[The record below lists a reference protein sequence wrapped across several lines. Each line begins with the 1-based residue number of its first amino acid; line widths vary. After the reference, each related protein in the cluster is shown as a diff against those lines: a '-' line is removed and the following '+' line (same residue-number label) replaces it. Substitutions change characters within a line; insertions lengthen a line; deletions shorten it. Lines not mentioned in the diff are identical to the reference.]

1 MRLKRG
7 VERAS
12 CDFCHRRKIK
22 CDRASREKKGHS
34 SCSPCSLRQNQCVL
48 DDADD
53 IRLHR
58 RRSLSGR
65 DRDAAEQSTPQ
76 LLTRNRTSV
85 DAQSLSNSS
94 VFPAIYDAE
103 VQTVSQE
110 RLQQPLP
117 SYFPPDT
124 EDSIPSSVDQTPD
137 FSFIDTPFDL
147 SPESIFFLDQIFM
160 GSGYEGSTEYH
171 EPQLVI
177 DPDIQL
183 PIAEEQTSRDAQG
196 EPSAEALTG
205 SAHRQLWVDCNLDK
219 ETFDAALH
227 AYFDLAAVHLPV
239 IMEDAFWKDYHAGRC
254 SPALVYAVACRGI
267 IFTAT
272 SDSWDKQQCL
282 ATIFRQKFLEARQ
295 KATGNSAIRLD
306 DLEALAIM
314 ANWIYDEARSSPLD
328 TQLGNLFLTHE
339 SLVLATLQSQM
350 QDCDTGDT
358 GNTGL
363 LGPLARS
370 EERRRLLFWHVY
382 GFDAFHS
389 LDQNLI
395 SRIPDG
401 ENEGIS
407 RKLPHL
413 DTGSYL
419 DAILSLAIIA
429 REMLQVFMNV
439 STKRNGIKPQ
449 DAVNM
454 YERLDRWHNLECPVH
469 LRGKR
474 DSKSKLMPPAVS
486 ESTKTNFIQPLHCSL
501 LWLLKINCYLQ
512 VEACVS
518 RYGMR
523 DAGPFE
529 AEMAVHRI
537 ELESLRA
544 VKDGMEIARWM
555 KQFSAAT
562 GSGSAA
568 KSHSLTDLAPFARD
582 ICAGQCFWISE
593 RGKRAV
599 RHPTGRQRGAKA
611 GNDPKKKDI
620 DDYMKAAKE
629 FRSAVATAT
638 SHRDTELVLERL
650 DQQIASF
657 ENLLAQ

>member
-22 CDRASREKKGHS
+22 CDRASREKQGHS
-34 SCSPCSLRQNQCVL
+34 SCSPCSLRQIQCIL

-53 IRLHR
+53 IRLR
-58 RRSLSGR
+58 RRRRLSSR
-65 DRDAAEQSTPQ
+65 DG
-76 LLTRNRTSV
+76 

-94 VFPAIYDAE
+94 PFPSIYGGE
-103 VQTVSQE
+103 TQTISQE

-124 EDSIPSSVDQTPD
+124 EDSIPLSVDQTPD
-137 FSFIDTPFDL
+137 LSFIDTPFEL
-147 SPESIFFLDQIFM
+147 SPESIFFLDQIFL
-160 GSGYEGSTEYH
+160 GGGYEGSTEYH
-171 EPQLVI
+171 EPQI
-177 DPDIQL
+177 K
-183 PIAEEQTSRDAQG
+183 
-196 EPSAEALTG
+196 
-205 SAHRQLWVDCNLDK
+205 LWVGCNLDK

-227 AYFDLAAVHLPV
+227 AYFDLATIHLPV
-239 IMEDAFWKDYHAGRC
+239 IMEDAFWKDYCAGRC

-282 ATIFRQKFLEARQ
+282 ATMFRQKFLEARQ
-295 KATGNSAIRLD
+295 KATGKSAIRLD

-314 ANWIYDEARSSPLD
+314 VGWAYDEARSSPLD

-350 QDCDTGDT
+350 QDCDAGNS
-358 GNTGL
+358 GNTDQI
-363 LGPLARS
+363 GPLARK

-382 GFDAFHS
+382 GLDAFHS
-389 LDQNLI
+389 LDQSLI

-407 RKLPHL
+407 RKLPHH

-429 REMLQVFMNV
+429 REMLQVFMTV

-449 DAVNM
+449 DAINM

-469 LRGKR
+469 LRRKR
-474 DSKSKLMPPAVS
+474 DGKGKLTPPAVS

-501 LWLLKINCYLQ
+501 LWLLEINCYLQ

-523 DAGPFE
+523 DGGPFE
-529 AEMAVHRI
+529 AEMAAHRI

-544 VKDGMEIARWM
+544 VKDGMEICQWM
-555 KQFSAAT
+555 KRFSAAT
-562 GSGSAA
+562 GAGSAA
-568 KSHSLTDLAPFARD
+568 KSHSLIDLAPFARD

-593 RGKRAV
+593 RGKRAI

-611 GNDPKKKDI
+611 GNDHKKNDI

-657 ENLLAQ
+657 EDLLAQ

>member
-12 CDFCHRRKIK
+12 CDFCHGRKIK
-22 CDRASREKKGHS
+22 CDRASREKQGQS
-34 SCSPCSLRQNQCVL
+34 SCSPCSLRQIQCVL

-53 IRLHR
+53 IRLR
-58 RRSLSGR
+58 RRRRLSSR
-65 DRDAAEQSTPQ
+65 DG
-76 LLTRNRTSV
+76 
-85 DAQSLSNSS
+85 DAQSLGNSNLFSS
-94 VFPAIYDAE
+94 IDGGE
-103 VQTVSQE
+103 TQTISQE

-117 SYFPPDT
+117 SCFPPDI
-124 EDSIPSSVDQTPD
+124 DDNIPSSVGQTPD
-137 FSFIDTPFDL
+137 FSFINTPFEL

-160 GSGYEGSTEYH
+160 GGGYEASTEYH
-171 EPQLVI
+171 EPQIVI
-177 DPDIQL
+177 DPNLQL
-183 PIAEEQTSRDAQG
+183 PMGDERVPHDAQG
-196 EPSAEALTG
+196 EPSAEASTVR
-205 SAHRQLWVDCNLDK
+205 AHQELWVDCNLDK
-219 ETFDAALH
+219 EAFDAALH
-227 AYFDLAAVHLPV
+227 AYFDLAAIHLPV

-254 SPALVYAVACRGI
+254 SPALVYAVACRGLV
-267 IFTAT
+267 FTAT

-282 ATIFRQKFLEARQ
+282 ATMFRHKFLEARQ
-295 KATGNSAIRLD
+295 KATGNSTIRLD

-314 ANWIYDEARSSPLD
+314 TGWVYDEARSSPLD

-350 QDCDTGDT
+350 QDCDTGGS
-358 GNTGL
+358 GNPDP
-363 LGPLARS
+363 LGPLART
-370 EERRRLLFWHVY
+370 EDRRRLLFWHVY

-389 LDQNLI
+389 LDQSLI

-401 ENEGIS
+401 ENEGMS
-407 RKLPHL
+407 RKLPHH

-429 REMLQVFMNV
+429 REMLQVFMTV

-449 DAVNM
+449 DAINM
-454 YERLDRWHNLECPVH
+454 YERLDRWHYLECPVH
-469 LRGKR
+469 LRRKR
-474 DSKSKLMPPAVS
+474 DGKGKLMPPAVS
-486 ESTKTNFIQPLHCSL
+486 GPTKSNFIQPLHCSL
-501 LWLLKINCYLQ
+501 LWILEINCYLQ

-523 DAGPFE
+523 DGSAFE
-529 AEMAVHRI
+529 AEMAALRI

-555 KQFSAAT
+555 KRFSAAT

-568 KSHSLTDLAPFARD
+568 KGHSLIDLAPFARD

-593 RGKRAV
+593 RGKRAI

-611 GNDPKKKDI
+611 GNDQTKKDVN
-620 DDYMKAAKE
+620 DYMEAAKE

-638 SHRDTELVLERL
+638 SHRDTGLVLERL
-650 DQQIASF
+650 DKQIASF
-657 ENLLAQ
+657 EDLLAQ